1 VEQAEG
7 KLVLVATPI
16 GNLDDLSP
24 GVRKA
29 LEGADVV
36 LAEDTRRSAKIA
48 PQGCRMTSYHDH
60 NAAKMVPRIEEML
73 RQGLTLAL
81 VTDAGMPGVSDP
93 SFRAVRAA
101 LEVGAEVTVV
111 PGPSAVT
118 TALAGS
124 GLPVDRFCFEGFLPR
139 KKGKRLARL
148 REMAEYPGTLIYFVG
163 PHHLLRQLRE
173 TAEVMGDRRACV
185 ARELTKLH
193 EEYARGRLTEL
204 AEEFARRKPRGEI
217 TLLVE
222 GRGRD

>member
-1 VEQAEG
+1 VERAEG

-24 GVRKA
+24 RMRGVLDR
-29 LEGADVV
+29 ADVV
-36 LAEDTRRSAKIA
+36 LAEDTRRSSRIA
-48 PQGCRMTSYHDH
+48 PAGCRIRSYHDH
-60 NAAKMVPRIEEML
+60 NARKMVPRIEEML

-139 KKGKRLARL
+139 KRGRRLSRL
-148 REMAEYPGTLIYFVG
+148 REMSEYPGTLVYFVG
-163 PHHLLRQLRE
+163 PHHLLRQLEE
-173 TAEVMGDRRACV
+173 TREVMGDRRACV
-185 ARELTKLH
+185 ARELTKMH
-193 EEYARGRLTEL
+193 EEFARGRLSAL

-222 GRGRD
+222 GSGRG